1 MNDIVYILRDGETTV
16 REVLTKRPPAPPAC
30 FPGTAQVTTP
40 IGRKQIGQLAQG
52 DVILS
57 YTRNGS
63 LVESQVTSVQKY
75 SATSIFSLKLTDRTI
90 RTTDHHTFLST
101 RGWLRAN
108 QLRVGDQLTC
118 VDKQGRS
125 YQARVEGF
133 STEPAEPVYN
143 IHTTGE
149 HNFIADG
156 VVAHNFTEFRRL
168 RTLFHRLFI
177 DPWFTRGRQMIEAV
191 AD

>member
-1 MNDIVYILRDGETTV
+1 
-16 REVLTKRPPAPPAC
+16 
-30 FPGTAQVTTP
+30 
-40 IGRKQIGQLAQG
+40 
-52 DVILS
+52 
-57 YTRNGS
+57 
-63 LVESQVTSVQKY
+63 
-75 SATSIFSLKLTDRTI
+75 
-90 RTTDHHTFLST
+90 
-101 RGWLRAN
+101 
-108 QLRVGDQLTC
+108 
-118 VDKQGRS
+118 
-125 YQARVEGF
+125 VEGF